1 MQANY
6 RKRGIMAV
14 KHKITNGVTG
24 VNICGE
30 TLLVATGDA
39 RGRVPYARTINE
51 TASFL
56 WNLLEKGADD
66 DEMTSALMREYE
78 IDSSTADQA
87 VTSFIEMLK
96 KSHYIEE

>member
-1 MQANY
+1 MGVNY
-6 RKRGIMAV
+6 
-14 KHKITNGVTG
+14 KITSGVTG

-30 TLLVATGDA
+30 TLLVATGEA

-66 DEMTSALMREYE
+66 GKMISALTNEYE
-78 IDSSTADQA
+78 IDSSTAEQA

-96 KSHYIEE
+96 RSGYIERQ